1 MTAAVPRSV
10 LVVDDDI
17 SVGQTIAEAVRL
29 AGHRCEV
36 VFDAQAAFARLNGPH
51 SFDVVFLD
59 LQLGEERS
67 EDLVQRLAQDGVAL
81 PPFVIVSGRPNAE
94 LRVAGRV
101 TQAAAWLKK
110 PISLASVEAAIE
122 IALNPAFR
130 AAPSP

>member
-1 MTAAVPRSV
+1 MTAAVSRSI

-29 AGHRCEV
+29 AGHRCDV
-36 VFDAQAAFARLNGPH
+36 AIDVQQAFARLSQPH
-51 SFDVVFLD
+51 TFDVVFLD

-67 EDLVQRLAQDGVAL
+67 EDLVQRLAQSGVAL

-110 PISLASVEAAIE
+110 PISLGSVEAAID
-122 IALNPAFR
+122 IALNPDFR
-130 AAPSP
+130 ASPPP